1 MSKHRPGAAESAAE
15 SAPQPVADPW
25 VRRLAYELERF
36 DDRVRRW
43 SNARW
48 QGEARNG
55 RPRADIAYDL
65 ALTLADLGR
74 AAGNGAPLAVPER
87 LAPHAIAD
95 QLAVLG
101 REILTAPAGQPVAGC
116 AQAAT
121 EAIERVSGE
130 IFSL

>member
-1 MSKHRPGAAESAAE
+1 M
-15 SAPQPVADPW
+15 
-25 VRRLAYELERF
+25 RRLAYDLERF

-74 AAGNGAPLAVPER
+74 GAGNGAPPAVPER
-87 LAPHAIAD
+87 VAPHAIAD
-95 QLAVLG
+95 QLALLG
-101 REILTAPAGQPVAGC
+101 REILNAPAAAAYAEAAAG
-116 AQAAT
+116 
-121 EAIERVSGE
+121 AIERVSGE
-130 IFSL
+130 ILSL

>member
-1 MSKHRPGAAESAAE
+1 MSKHGPGEAESAA
-15 SAPQPVADPW
+15 DPR
-25 VRRLAYELERF
+25 VRQLAYDLKRF

-65 ALTLADLGR
+65 ALRLADIGR
-74 AAGNGAPLAVPER
+74 AAGNGAPPAVPER

-101 REILTAPAGQPVAGC
+101 REILAAPAGHSVAAC
-116 AQAAT
+116 AEAAT
-121 EAIERVSGE
+121 AAIERVSGE